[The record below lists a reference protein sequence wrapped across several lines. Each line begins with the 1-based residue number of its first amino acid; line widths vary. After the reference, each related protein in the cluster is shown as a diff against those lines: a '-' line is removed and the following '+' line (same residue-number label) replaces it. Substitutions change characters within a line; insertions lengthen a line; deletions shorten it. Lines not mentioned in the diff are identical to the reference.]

1 MYGPGNFLY
10 VIFLAAAWIMM
21 LYTLNFYY
29 LAYMSRNNVRYERIR
44 RKKVD
49 LPASLPIVTIQLPLY
64 NEKYVARRL
73 IDAMCRIDYPKD
85 RLEIQVLD
93 DSDDDTVD
101 LIKSIVD
108 DYKFKGF
115 DIVHINRPN
124 RSGYKAGALKAGLKS
139 AKGEFVAI
147 FDADFIPPA
156 HFLKHLIRYFND
168 PKMGFVQCKW
178 DHVNEDFSTLTN
190 AEAVSLDLHFLIEQ
204 KAKSYTHIFMN
215 FNGTAGIWR
224 KSCIDDAGGW
234 HTTTLVEDMDLSYRA
249 HMRGWKS
256 LFLDDIVVNAELPV
270 QMNAAKRQQFRW
282 AKGSIQVAIKLMPDV
297 MLKRKVPIDT
307 KLQAFIHMTRHIV
320 NPLFL
325 AQFLIFPMLLAMDFK
340 LYTVSWAPIIIWAMY
355 ILLGP
360 GGYLVVI
367 NRTWK
372 QGWKEKAWQF
382 FFLNFFAAG
391 ITVNNTVA
399 VIDAVLGKKNEF
411 LRTPKFG
418 IVKRGDSWRNKEYV
432 LPFTKTTLL
441 EIFFALYGCI
451 AVFVS
456 IFSGNAILAPITAIP
471 TIGFIYVAYL
481 SMAHSSFRK
490 KKRQAAPS
498 GRKYAPAITTGKH
511 AADTFTTAMTVAVSA
526 TESAGSTT
534 RAPNMRMML
543 GGVVAFLLLGAGV
556 AYYGYHETIYPVN
569 QAMGFVYRSQSA
581 QTPQQLAEYVQLT
594 KDLVP
599 EKGNPVWPF
608 PTVRTDFSRIQA
620 NLYSMLA
627 RAESTSLMAPHSEGY
642 NMAMKDLHES
652 AIRIEFHLLE
662 AIPYMYVSATNIVL
676 SALWVSAII
685 VIFAVIRKANRERM
699 QYKTTVSGQIP

>member
-93 DSDDDTVD
+93 DSDDNTVD

-115 DIVHINRPN
+115 DIVHIHRAN

-156 HFLKHLIRYFND
+156 HFLKHLIKYFND

-249 HMRGWKS
+249 HIRGWKS

-282 AKGSIQVAIKLMPDV
+282 AKGSIQVAMKLMPDV

-307 KLQAFIHMTRHIV
+307 KLQAFIHMTRHII

-399 VIDAVLGKKNEF
+399 VFDAVLGKKNEF

-418 IVKRGDSWRNKEYV
+418 IMKRGDSWRNKEYV

-511 AADTFTTAMTVAVSA
+511 TADTFTTAMTVAASA

-534 RAPNMRMML
+534 RAPNMRMIL

-556 AYYGYHETIYPVN
+556 AYYGYHETIYPLN

-599 EKGNPVWPF
+599 ESGNPVWLF

-627 RAESTSLMAPHSEGY
+627 RAESASLMAPHSEGY

-676 SALWVSAII
+676 SALWMSAII
-685 VIFAVIRKANRERM
+685 AIFAVMRKANRARM

>member
-44 RKKVD
+44 RKKAD
-49 LPASLPIVTIQLPLY
+49 LPATLPIVTIQLPLY

-115 DIVHINRPN
+115 DIVHIHRAN

-156 HFLKHLIRYFND
+156 HFLKHLIKYFND

-297 MLKRKVPIDT
+297 MLKRKVPLDT

-399 VIDAVLGKKNEF
+399 IFDAVLGKKNEF

-418 IVKRGDSWRNKEYV
+418 IMKRGDSWRNKEYV

-481 SMAHSSFRK
+481 SMAHLSFRK

-498 GRKYAPAITTGKH
+498 GRKYAPAIITGKH
-511 AADTFTTAMTVAVSA
+511 AADTFTTAMTVAASA

-534 RAPNMRMML
+534 RAPNMRLIL

-599 EKGNPVWPF
+599 EKGNPVWLF
-608 PTVRTDFSRIQA
+608 PTVRTDFSHIQA

-627 RAESTSLMAPHSEGY
+627 RAESASLMAPHSEGY

-652 AIRIEFHLLE
+652 AIRIESHLLE

-676 SALWVSAII
+676 SALWVSVII
-685 VIFAVIRKANRERM
+685 TIFAVIRKANRARM